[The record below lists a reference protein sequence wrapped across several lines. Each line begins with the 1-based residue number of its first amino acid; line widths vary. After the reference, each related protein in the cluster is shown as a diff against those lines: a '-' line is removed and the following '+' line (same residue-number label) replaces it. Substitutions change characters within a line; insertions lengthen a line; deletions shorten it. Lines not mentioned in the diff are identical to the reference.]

1 VAIAAETHRVSSD
14 EAPSVPAMEAPALAG
29 VAELLPNID
38 AIETRYPL
46 LRNAL

>member
-1 VAIAAETHRVSSD
+1 LS
-14 EAPSVPAMEAPALAG
+14 G

-38 AIETRYPL
+38 AIERRYPL

>member
-1 VAIAAETHRVSSD
+1 MPVEIVRVSSD
-14 EAPSVPAMEAPALAG
+14 EAPSVPVLETPALSG

-38 AIETRYPL
+38 AIERRYPL